1 MTKQGKDFA
10 CCPIP
15 FTSPFVNKIYFF
27 FKKQEIKKNIY
38 IYQMIFP
45 SRLLHGSKSSQ
56 SVFKDVDPEWV
67 VAADVDVDPHVKL
80 AVVYQVRATQ
90 IFLDDDGTFTGNLVP
105 FVDDLNPD
113 TTRRSR
119 L

>member
-1 MTKQGKDFA
+1 
-10 CCPIP
+10 
-15 FTSPFVNKIYFF
+15 
-27 FKKQEIKKNIY
+27 
-38 IYQMIFP
+38 MIFP

-90 IFLDDDGTFTGNLVP
+90 IFLDDDGTFAGNLVP

-113 TTRRSR
+113 STRRSR